1 MTQQLKRID
10 PYWIT
15 HPIIPTGVA
24 VGAILALI
32 GYLKAAT
39 VLAAVGGGVA
49 ALMILLAARPVISAV
64 LGTLGLAGGLLSFV
78 VVPNLSAAGMS
89 IPLKLVATLMFAVFY
104 MVLMDALVLVL
115 TVLYNLFS
123 DTLGLSAVRL
133 ELEAADEP
141 AAD

>member
-10 PYWIT
+10 PYWHT
-15 HPIIPTGVA
+15 HPMIPTGVA

-49 ALMILLAARPVISAV
+49 ALAILFAARPVISAV

>member
-1 MTQQLKRID
+1 MTQQVKRVD
-10 PYWIT
+10 PYWHT
-15 HPIIPTGVA
+15 HPMIPTGVA

-39 VLAAVGGGVA
+39 VLAVVGGAVA
-49 ALMILLAARPVISAV
+49 ALAILFAARPVLSAV

-89 IPLKLVATLMFAVFY
+89 LPLKLVATLMFAVFY
-104 MVLMDALVLVL
+104 MVLMDALILVL
-115 TVLYNLFS
+115 AVLYNLFS

-133 ELEAADEP
+133 ELEAAEEP
-141 AAD
+141 AAQ

>member
-10 PYWIT
+10 PYWHT
-15 HPIIPTGVA
+15 HPMIPTGVA
-24 VGAILALI
+24 VGAILAI
-32 GYLKAAT
+32 VGYLKAAT

-49 ALMILLAARPVISAV
+49 ALAILFAARPVISAV

>member
-10 PYWIT
+10 PYWHT
-15 HPIIPTGVA
+15 HPMIPTGVA

-49 ALMILLAARPVISAV
+49 ALAILFAARPVISAV

-89 IPLKLVATLMFAVFY
+89 VPLKLVATLMFAVFY

-123 DTLGLSAVRL
+123 DTFGMSAVRL

>member
-10 PYWIT
+10 PYWHT
-15 HPIIPTGVA
+15 HPMIPTGVA
-24 VGAILALI
+24 VGAILAI
-32 GYLKAAT
+32 VGYLKAAT

-49 ALMILLAARPVISAV
+49 ALAILFAARPVISAV

-89 IPLKLVATLMFAVFY
+89 VPLKLVATLMFAVFY